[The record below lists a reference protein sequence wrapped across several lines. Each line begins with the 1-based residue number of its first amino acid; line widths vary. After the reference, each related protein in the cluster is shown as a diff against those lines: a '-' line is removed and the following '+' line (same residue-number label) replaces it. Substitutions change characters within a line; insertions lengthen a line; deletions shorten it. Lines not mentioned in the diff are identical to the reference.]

1 MDWLDITQIVLL
13 VAANIACYNWGKFAG
28 IQGTVDMFLNKK
40 IITQKDLDKLVE

>member
-13 VAANIACYNWGKFAG
+13 VAANIACFSWGKMTG

-40 IITQKDLDKLVE
+40 IITEKDLEKLVE